1 LSLSRLGGGL
11 GLDLES
17 LSFAPMM
24 YVVRAALPIF
34 QALILSG
41 LYALLPF
48 ALLAARYNLQGLLLI
63 SVALFTVKF
72 WSYLWHLAK
81 WLEDNLIKVL
91 YPDGLSWFKAH
102 TQFFFSSNYL
112 IGGDFALK
120 HEILNF
126 ATGLMYIVLPLIFT
140 FLMGAVGLGAVVAL
154 GAAFTHYGNRSRPG
168 DELLPIRHKT

>member
-1 LSLSRLGGGL
+1 MLY
-11 GLDLES
+11 
-17 LSFAPMM
+17 A
-24 YVVRAALPIF
+24 VRAAFPIF

-81 WLEDNLIKVL
+81 WIEDNLIKVL
-91 YPDGLSWFKAH
+91 YPDGFSWFEAH

-112 IGGDFALK
+112 VGGDFALK

-126 ATGLMYIVLPLIFT
+126 AAGLMYIVLPLIFS
-140 FLMGAVGLGAVVAL
+140 FLMGVVGLGAAVGFASIVAAL
-154 GAAFTHYGNRSRPG
+154 SNPIQKAGRQAADTGKSITQSAITRGHG
-168 DELLPIRHKT
+168 K